1 MARAR
6 QRRRRLSMTSLIDV
20 IFLLLLFFMLTS
32 SFSKYTELPLTAAV
46 AGGALGA
53 APPLFLQVSP
63 TQVSLNG
70 DLLDEQALAGSALAK
85 AQPGTTLLLSLRG
98 GVDAQRL
105 TDVLMALQ
113 QLPHLRVTVLGA

>member
-1 MARAR
+1 
-6 QRRRRLSMTSLIDV
+6 MTSLIDV

-70 DLLDEQALAGSALAK
+70 DLLDEQALAGSALAT

-105 TDVLMALQ
+105 TDVLMALR